1 VACCVLAQALGHGE
15 QRGTISIVIA
25 RMPLVFPLAAAGGFA
40 LLLGLVAS
48 GWAPLGRLDT
58 TLSERA
64 RGYGSAHP
72 DAIEIQR
79 QITDT
84 AQTSVFFAV
93 GLASAVVL
101 LLLRRAYADAAL
113 IAASFAV
120 VPAVWGIL
128 HAVLHRPRPEEGFV
142 AISSN
147 GFPSGHASNSATIAL
162 VAVLLIWSRVRR
174 AVRAATVAV
183 AAAFTLVIGA
193 TRVTLLAHWPSDVV
207 GAWLLVLAI
216 VPLVARLISRPAHAA
231 TAVSAGEIG
240 VTGGRGVDRRGGQD
254 GRPGAGP

>member
-1 VACCVLAQALGHGE
+1 
-15 QRGTISIVIA
+15 
-25 RMPLVFPLAAAGGFA
+25 MPLVFPLAAAGGFG
-40 LLLGLVAS
+40 LLLGLVAT
-48 GWAPLGRLDT
+48 GWAPLDRLDS

-84 AQTSVFFAV
+84 GETSVFFAV

-101 LLLRRAYADAAL
+101 LLIRRAYAGAAL
-113 IAASFAV
+113 IAASFVA
-120 VPAVWGIL
+120 VPAVWGVL
-128 HAVLHRPRPEEGFV
+128 HAVLHRPRPEDGFV

-162 VAVLLIWSRVRR
+162 VAVLLIWPRVGRPGK
-174 AVRAATVAV
+174 AAAVAV

-216 VPLVARLISRPAHAA
+216 VPLVTRLISRPRHPSA
-231 TAVSAGEIG
+231 AVSAADIG
-240 VTGGRGVDRRGGQD
+240 VTDGRGVDRRGGHD
-254 GRPGAGP
+254 GRPDAGP